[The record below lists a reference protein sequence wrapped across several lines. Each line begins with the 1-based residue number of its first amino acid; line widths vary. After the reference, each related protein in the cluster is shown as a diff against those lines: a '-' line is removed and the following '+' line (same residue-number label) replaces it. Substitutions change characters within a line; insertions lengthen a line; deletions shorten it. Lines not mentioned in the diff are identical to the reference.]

1 MELRVL
7 RYFLE
12 VAREENITAAA
23 ETLHITQP
31 TLSKQLMDLED
42 EIGKKLF
49 IRGKRRITLT
59 EDGILL
65 RKRASEIIEL
75 VKKTESEL
83 KKSDEI
89 IVGDV
94 YIGAAETDAMKDI
107 AKICTNLQ
115 KKYPHIHY
123 HLFSG
128 NSEDVIEKLDKG
140 LIDFGILFEPSD
152 IKKYNYI
159 KLPAYNT
166 WGLLMRNDSPLAT
179 LTNITPNTLLNVPL
193 ICSKQAL
200 DNNELAGW
208 FGHNIEKLNIV
219 ATYNLIY
226 NASFFVEEGFGSA
239 LTLDKLVSMTEDN
252 NLCFKPL
259 TPNLKTNLVMVW
271 KKYQVFS
278 KASETFLNEL
288 QKKLQNKQ
296 HI

>member
-23 ETLHITQP
+23 ESLHITQP

-42 EIGKKLF
+42 ELGKQLF

-75 VKKTESEL
+75 VEKAESEL
-83 KKSDEI
+83 QNNDELV
-89 IVGDV
+89 VGDV
-94 YIGAAETDAMKDI
+94 YIGAAETDGIKLI
-107 AKICTNLQ
+107 AKLCKNLQ
-115 KKYPHIHY
+115 DKYPNIHY

-128 NSEDVIEKLDKG
+128 NSEDVLEKLDKG
-140 LIDFGILFEPSD
+140 LVDFAILFEPSD
-152 IKKYNYI
+152 LKKYNHI
-159 KLPAYNT
+159 KLPVYNN
-166 WGLLMRNDSPLAT
+166 WGLLMKKDNPLAK
-179 LTNITPNTLLNVPL
+179 LEYIKPKNLLNISL
-193 ICSKQAL
+193 IFSKQAL

-208 FGHNIEKLNIV
+208 FGQNVEKLNIV
-219 ATYNLIY
+219 TTYNLIY

-239 LTLDKLVSMTEDN
+239 LTLDNLVN
-252 NLCFKPL
+252 NPNLCFRPL
-259 TPNLKTNLVMVW
+259 EPNLKSNLVMAW

-278 KASETFLNEL
+278 KASQIFLYEL
-288 QKKLQNKQ
+288 QKEL
-296 HI
+296 

>member
-23 ETLHITQP
+23 ESLHITQP

-42 EIGKKLF
+42 ELGKKLF

-75 VKKTESEL
+75 VEKTESEL
-83 KKSDEI
+83 QKNAEL

-94 YIGAAETDAMKDI
+94 YIGAAETDGIRLI
-107 AKICTNLQ
+107 AKLCKKLQ
-115 KKYPHIHY
+115 DKYPNIHY

-128 NSEDVIEKLDKG
+128 NSEDVLEKLDKG
-140 LIDFGILFEPSD
+140 LIDFGILFEPAD
-152 IKKYNYI
+152 IKKYNHI
-159 KLPAYNT
+159 KLPVYNN
-166 WGLLMRNDSPLAT
+166 WGLLMKKDNPIAKFKYIKPKD
-179 LTNITPNTLLNVPL
+179 LLNIPL

-200 DNNELAGW
+200 DNNELTGW
-208 FGHNIEKLNIV
+208 FGYNTEKLNIV

-239 LTLDKLVSMTEDN
+239 LTLDNLVN
-252 NLCFKPL
+252 NPNLCFKPL
-259 TPNLKTNLVMVW
+259 EPNVKSNLVMTW

-278 KASETFLNEL
+278 KPSEIFLEEL
-288 QKKLQNKQ
+288 PKELNSKTN
-296 HI
+296 

>member
-23 ETLHITQP
+23 EALHITQP
-31 TLSKQLMDLED
+31 TLSKQLMELED

-75 VKKTESEL
+75 VEKTESEL

-166 WGLLMRNDSPLAT
+166 WGLLMRKDSPLAT
-179 LTNITPNTLLNVPL
+179 LTNITPDTLLNVPL

-208 FGHNIEKLNIV
+208 FGYNIEKLNIV

-288 QKKLQNKQ
+288 QKELQHKYP
-296 HI
+296 I

>member
-23 ETLHITQP
+23 ESLHITQP

-42 EIGKKLF
+42 ELGKQLF

-75 VKKTESEL
+75 VEKAESEL
-83 KKSDEI
+83 QNNDELV
-89 IVGDV
+89 VGDV
-94 YIGAAETDAMKDI
+94 YIGAAETDGIKLI
-107 AKICTNLQ
+107 AKLCKNLQ
-115 KKYPHIHY
+115 DKNPNIHY

-128 NSEDVIEKLDKG
+128 NSEDVLEKLDKG
-140 LIDFGILFEPSD
+140 LIDFAILFEPSD
-152 IKKYNYI
+152 LKKYNHI
-159 KLPAYNT
+159 KLPVYNN
-166 WGLLMRNDSPLAT
+166 WGLLMKKDNPLAK
-179 LTNITPNTLLNVPL
+179 LEYIKPKNLLNIPL
-193 ICSKQAL
+193 IFSKQAL

-208 FGHNIEKLNIV
+208 FGQNVEKLNIV
-219 ATYNLIY
+219 TTYNLIY

-239 LTLDKLVSMTEDN
+239 LTLDNLVN
-252 NLCFKPL
+252 NPNLCFRPL
-259 TPNLKTNLVMVW
+259 EPNLKSNLVMAW

-278 KASETFLNEL
+278 KASQIFLYEL
-288 QKKLQNKQ
+288 QKEL
-296 HI
+296 

>member
-23 ETLHITQP
+23 ESLHITQP

-42 EIGKKLF
+42 ELGKQLF

-75 VKKTESEL
+75 IEKAESEL
-83 KKSDEI
+83 QNNDELV
-89 IVGDV
+89 VGDV
-94 YIGAAETDAMKDI
+94 YIGAAETDGIKLI
-107 AKICTNLQ
+107 AKLCKNLQ
-115 KKYPHIHY
+115 DKYPNIHY

-128 NSEDVIEKLDKG
+128 NSEDVLEKLDKG
-140 LIDFGILFEPSD
+140 LVDFAILFEPSD
-152 IKKYNYI
+152 LKKYNHI
-159 KLPAYNT
+159 KLPVYNN
-166 WGLLMRNDSPLAT
+166 WGLLMKKDNPLAK
-179 LTNITPNTLLNVPL
+179 LEYIKPKNLLNIPL
-193 ICSKQAL
+193 IFSKQAL

-208 FGHNIEKLNIV
+208 FGQNVEKLNIV
-219 ATYNLIY
+219 TTYNLIY

-239 LTLDKLVSMTEDN
+239 LTLDNLVN
-252 NLCFKPL
+252 NPNLCFRPL
-259 TPNLKTNLVMVW
+259 EPNLKSNLVMAW

-278 KASETFLNEL
+278 KASQIFLYEL
-288 QKKLQNKQ
+288 QKEL
-296 HI
+296 

>member
-23 ETLHITQP
+23 ESLHITQP
-31 TLSKQLMDLED
+31 TLSKQLMELED

-75 VKKTESEL
+75 VEKTESEL

-166 WGLLMRNDSPLAT
+166 WGLLMRKDSPLAP
-179 LTNITPNTLLNVPL
+179 LTNITPDTLLNVPL

-239 LTLDKLVSMTEDN
+239 LTLDKLVSITEDN

-288 QKKLQNKQ
+288 QKKLQDKQ

>member
-23 ETLHITQP
+23 ESLHITQP

-42 EIGKKLF
+42 ELGKQLF

-75 VKKTESEL
+75 VEKAESEL
-83 KKSDEI
+83 QNNDELV
-89 IVGDV
+89 VGDV
-94 YIGAAETDAMKDI
+94 YIGAAETDGIKLI
-107 AKICTNLQ
+107 AKLCKNLQ
-115 KKYPHIHY
+115 DKYPNIHY

-128 NSEDVIEKLDKG
+128 NSEDVLEKLDKG
-140 LIDFGILFEPSD
+140 LVDFAILFEPSD
-152 IKKYNYI
+152 LKKYNHI
-159 KLPAYNT
+159 KLPVYNN
-166 WGLLMRNDSPLAT
+166 WGLLMKKDNPLAK
-179 LTNITPNTLLNVPL
+179 LEYIKPKNLLNIPL
-193 ICSKQAL
+193 IFSKQAL

-208 FGHNIEKLNIV
+208 FGQNVEKLNIV
-219 ATYNLIY
+219 TTYNLIY

-239 LTLDKLVSMTEDN
+239 LTLDNLVN
-252 NLCFKPL
+252 NPTLCFRPL
-259 TPNLKTNLVMVW
+259 EPNLKSNLVMAW

-278 KASETFLNEL
+278 KASQIFLYEL
-288 QKKLQNKQ
+288 QKEL
-296 HI
+296 

>member
-23 ETLHITQP
+23 EALHITQP

-166 WGLLMRNDSPLAT
+166 WGLLMRKDSPLAT

>member
-23 ETLHITQP
+23 ESLHITQP

-42 EIGKKLF
+42 ELGKQLF

-75 VKKTESEL
+75 VEKAESEL
-83 KKSDEI
+83 QNNDELV
-89 IVGDV
+89 VGDV
-94 YIGAAETDAMKDI
+94 YIGAAETDGIKLI
-107 AKICTNLQ
+107 AKLCKNLQ
-115 KKYPHIHY
+115 DKYPNIHY

-128 NSEDVIEKLDKG
+128 NSEDVLEKLDKG
-140 LIDFGILFEPSD
+140 LIDFAILFEPSD
-152 IKKYNYI
+152 LKKYNHI
-159 KLPAYNT
+159 KLPVYNN
-166 WGLLMRNDSPLAT
+166 WGLLMKKDNPLAK
-179 LTNITPNTLLNVPL
+179 LEYIKPKNLLNIPL
-193 ICSKQAL
+193 IFSKQAL

-208 FGHNIEKLNIV
+208 FGQNVEKLNIV
-219 ATYNLIY
+219 TTYNLIY

-239 LTLDKLVSMTEDN
+239 LTLDNLVN
-252 NLCFKPL
+252 NPNLCFRPL
-259 TPNLKTNLVMVW
+259 EPNLKSNLVMAW

-278 KASETFLNEL
+278 KASQIFLYEL
-288 QKKLQNKQ
+288 QKEL
-296 HI
+296 

>member
-1 MELRVL
+1 M
-7 RYFLE
+7 YKF
-12 VAREENITAAA
+12 T
-23 ETLHITQP
+23 
-31 TLSKQLMDLED
+31 
-42 EIGKKLF
+42 
-49 IRGKRRITLT
+49 
-59 EDGILL
+59 
-65 RKRASEIIEL
+65 
-75 VKKTESEL
+75 
-83 KKSDEI
+83 
-89 IVGDV
+89 
-94 YIGAAETDAMKDI
+94 
-107 AKICTNLQ
+107 

-166 WGLLMRNDSPLAT
+166 WGLLMRKDSPLAT
-179 LTNITPNTLLNVPL
+179 LTNITPDTLLNVPL

-259 TPNLKTNLVMVW
+259 TPNLKTNLIMVW

-288 QKKLQNKQ
+288 QKEFQNK
-296 HI
+296 

>member
-23 ETLHITQP
+23 ESLHITQP

-75 VKKTESEL
+75 VEKTESEL

-166 WGLLMRNDSPLAT
+166 WGLLMRKDSPLAT
-179 LTNITPNTLLNVPL
+179 LTNITPDTLLNVPL